1 MRRHVPKVMHIQ
13 YSNGSRL
20 CGNYNAS
27 EENWAEEWMDD
38 EKARTLPICPVCA
51 SENKFYNTRQALD
64 TKLVSVKVKA
74 EVTEHNKPVVEHTF
88 NKSYITLRR
97 FLE

>member
-13 YSNGSRL
+13 YGDGARL
-20 CGNYNAS
+20 CGSVSAS

-38 EKARTLPICPVCA
+38 KKARTLPICPTCN
-51 SENKFYNTRQALD
+51 SENKFYNTRQAVD
-64 TKLVSVKVKA
+64 TKLVVVKVKT
-74 EVTEHNKPVVEHTF
+74 EVTENNIPVEQHRF